1 MLVPV
6 MEMFQDVHHNYH
18 HYHDMDL
25 AVQHA
30 KQAFGKTVHFTR
42 EIRRHA
48 DIQIFSLSHGSALL
62 VMRVRISI
70 EIPVKQIQAT
80 LTSLANAD
88 LQALDKIG
96 PVSHGQVL
104 HHHELVHIQ
113 ETRDQ
118 QLRLTRA
125 LRPAVTTQLREETSV
140 SK

>member
-1 MLVPV
+1 MLIQMLVPV
-6 MEMFQDVHHNYH
+6 MEMFQDIHHNYH

-48 DIQIFSLSHGSALL
+48 DIQISSLSHGSVLL

-70 EIPVKQIQAT
+70 ETLVIQTQAT
-80 LTSLANAD
+80 LTSLASAD
-88 LQALDKIG
+88 LQIRE
-96 PVSHGQVL
+96 
-104 HHHELVHIQ
+104 HHRELVHIQ
-113 ETRDQ
+113 ETLDR

-125 LRPAVTTQLREETSV
+125 LRPAVTTQLLETTPV